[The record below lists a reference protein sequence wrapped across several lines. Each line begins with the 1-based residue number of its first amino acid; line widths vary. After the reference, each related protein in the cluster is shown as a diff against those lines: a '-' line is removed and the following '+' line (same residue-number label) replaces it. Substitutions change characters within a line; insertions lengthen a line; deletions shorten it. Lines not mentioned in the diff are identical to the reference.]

1 VTFWYGSEFCFFR
14 QWPSRWQ
21 QKIIVFLSFLLI
33 TFWRYIYI
41 IFQRKKAIKSQNRGN
56 QGFSCYYFCLMIEG
70 SGSGRSK
77 NIRIRITVWNSVK
90 TKGTQDRF
98 PIELIIQ
105 CAQDD
110 FLLRHYDSGT
120 CQGKLGHSR
129 ASVIWHRTQV
139 PLKLTVYL
147 YFTRT
152 FSILVF
158 HWKYY

>member
-1 VTFWYGSEFCFFR
+1 VTIWYGSGFCFFSSVTFKTATINLVLKFFAYYFLKVHLHR
-14 QWPSRWQ
+14 FS
-21 QKIIVFLSFLLI
+21 KIKVI
-33 TFWRYIYI
+33 
-41 IFQRKKAIKSQNRGN
+41 KKSQNRCN
-56 QGFSCYYFCLMIEG
+56 QGFSYYFCLMIEVSG
-70 SGSGRSK
+70 SGSTK
-77 NIRIRITVWNSVK
+77 IIWIRIRITVRNSVQ

-139 PLKLTVYL
+139 TLKLT
-147 YFTRT
+147 
-152 FSILVF
+152 I
-158 HWKYY
+158 